1 MVVEKQTKYEEFR
14 LKRVEENKK
23 RMEALNLPKLSQIL
37 NSTSVKISP
46 MKKRSIPRT
55 PEKKM
60 VIVRRSSRI
69 SNSSSVPVYREA
81 SPLSLI
87 S

>member
-46 MKKRSIPRT
+46 
-55 PEKKM
+55 
-60 VIVRRSSRI
+60 VL
-69 SNSSSVPVYREA
+69 N
-81 SPLSLI
+81 LFSLLFYI
-87 S
+87 IHTMIDCIN